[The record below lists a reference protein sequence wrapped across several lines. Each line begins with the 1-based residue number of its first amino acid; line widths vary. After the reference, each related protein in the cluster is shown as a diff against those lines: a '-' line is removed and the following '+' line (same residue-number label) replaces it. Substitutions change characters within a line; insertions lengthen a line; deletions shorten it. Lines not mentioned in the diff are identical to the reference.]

1 MSESLNAWEREKN
14 KGEKIGREVMEEYKK
29 GGREWARKLLSPEH
43 FQGSMSH
50 DFEQN
55 WIICQFQH

>member
-1 MSESLNAWEREKN
+1 MSESLNEWERQKN
-14 KGEKIGREVMEEYKK
+14 KGEKTGREVMEEYRK
-29 GGREWARKLLSPEH
+29 GGREWATKLLSPEH